1 MRTLKDELLLQGLE
15 HALAG
20 RQMEAVEVLRSL
32 HALLDVRAVPEDL
45 HYLLFATAISRRL
58 EGAGVGPSNPYL
70 HAALEQGP
78 RQIDLFR
85 LLVTHMPLAST
96 ADAVANAVLTG
107 LLRGHGDATLLDVG
121 IGQARQECGLLR
133 ELARAGALPRRLTLV
148 GVEPSGPSLRQAEAS
163 VAEVAREVGASVRFV
178 GLESPVEGLAD
189 ATWEALRG
197 VPRPLVVNAAF
208 AMHHVADMP
217 GGRGEA
223 RDAVLRRLCALAP
236 KGLVLCEPHVDHHRA
251 PVRER
256 FRNAW
261 NHFTRVFALL
271 DTLDVPREDR
281 AAIKRFFGR
290 EVDDIVGTVDEAA
303 RCERHETAPSWQ
315 DRLRRAGFVSLE
327 AMEKVKP
334 ESVHP
339 AVSLRRERGCV
350 GICYQEDM
358 LVAVLGARP
367 AEGDG

>member
-1 MRTLKDELLLQGLE
+1 MRTPKDVLLLQGLE

-20 RQMEAVEVLRSL
+20 RQVEADEVLCAL
-32 HALLDVRAVPEDL
+32 HALLDVEAVPEDL
-45 HYLLFATAISRRL
+45 HYLLFARAVSLRL
-58 EGAGVGPSNPYL
+58 EGAGGARGNPYL
-70 HAALEQGP
+70 RAEPEQGP

-96 ADAVANAVLTG
+96 ADAVANAVLVD
-107 LLRGHGDATLLDVG
+107 LLRGHHEATLLDVG
-121 IGQARQECGLLR
+121 IGQGRQERGLLR
-133 ELARAGALPRRLTLV
+133 ELARSGALPRRLTLV
-148 GVEPSGPSLRQAEAS
+148 GVDPSGPSLRQAEAT
-163 VAEVAREVGASVRFV
+163 VAEVAREVGARVRFV
-178 GLESPVEGLAD
+178 GLESPVEGLTEA
-189 ATWEALRG
+189 AWAALRD
-197 VPRPLVVNAAF
+197 VPRPLVVNGAF
-208 AMHHVADMP
+208 ALHHVAEVP

-223 RDAVLRRLCALAP
+223 RDAVLRRLRALEP
-236 KGLVLCEPHVDHHRA
+236 VGLVLCEPHVDHHRA

-315 DRLRRAGFVSLE
+315 DRLRRAGFVPLE
-327 AMEKVKP
+327 ALERARP
-334 ESVHP
+334 AAVHP

-350 GICYQEDM
+350 GICYRDDM

-367 AEGDG
+367 AEGGG